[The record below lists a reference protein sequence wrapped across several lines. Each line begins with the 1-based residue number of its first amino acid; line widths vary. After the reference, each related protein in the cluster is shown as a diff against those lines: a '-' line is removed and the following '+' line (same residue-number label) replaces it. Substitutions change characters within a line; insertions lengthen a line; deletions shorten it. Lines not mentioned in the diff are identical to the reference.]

1 MSVFSKDLGSIAAVG
16 RSGCCHLGKIRFKGC
31 PAWMMWLLVHL
42 RPILGARNK
51 LFVLLNWLWNYITY
65 DYSLRLIIYARKAKE
80 IRDREKREETTHW
93 GEDLFK

>member
-1 MSVFSKDLGSIAAVG
+1 MGRNKAVVD
-16 RSGCCHLGKIRFKGC
+16 LGKIRFKGWS
-31 PAWMMWLLVHL
+31 AWMMWLLVHL

-51 LFVLLNWLWNYITY
+51 LVVLLNWMWNYITY